1 MHCREPFPDKGKPTA
16 RWGRKA
22 LDQAACLIAGLPK
35 EGSHRSTGTWWSSA
49 PKHKEAAMFSGNR
62 LLAGTLCRAV
72 LDVCVLSTLCLLGPS
87 IGQTAT
93 SGGTPDP
100 TLLPVPTTASA
111 VNTTVYNSRN
121 VPGLAA
127 GATYLDPATGVKVY
141 KVTSSSFPVG
151 GHSGNW
157 GHSYAEGNHE
167 ISLPHTGT
175 TRTIHAFD
183 WAGSGGHW
191 FVDFTPGRGFSNP
204 RQLTGKFDP

>member
-49 PKHKEAAMFSGNR
+49 QQHKEAAMFSGNR

-72 LDVCVLSTLCLLGPS
+72 LVVCVLSTLCVLGPS

-100 TLLPVPTTASA
+100 TLLPVATTASA
-111 VNTTVYNSRN
+111 INTTAYNALR
-121 VPGLAA
+121 VPNLAA
-127 GATYLDPATGVKVY
+127 GATYLDPVTGVKVY
-141 KVTSSSFPVG
+141 KITSSSFPVS

-157 GHSYAEGNHE
+157 GHDYSEGGNE
-167 ISLPHTGT
+167 VSLPYNGL
-175 TRTIHAFD
+175 TRAIFVFD
-183 WAGSGGHW
+183 WANGHYLI
-191 FVDFTPGRGFSNP
+191 DFTPGVGVSNP
-204 RQLTGKFDP
+204 RPLTG